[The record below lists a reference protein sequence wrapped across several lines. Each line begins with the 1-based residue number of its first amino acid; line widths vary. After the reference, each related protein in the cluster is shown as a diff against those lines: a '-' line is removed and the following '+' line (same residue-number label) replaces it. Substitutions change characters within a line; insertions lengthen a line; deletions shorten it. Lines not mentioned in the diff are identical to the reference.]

1 MIGRWIKGTR
11 WERRQRRKLG
21 GFRIMF
27 REAEDRQPNGH
38 ENVCN
43 QRRLGGGKSLK
54 LTSAMEAF
62 LGPNVTE

>member
-1 MIGRWIKGTR
+1 
-11 WERRQRRKLG
+11 
-21 GFRIMF
+21 MF